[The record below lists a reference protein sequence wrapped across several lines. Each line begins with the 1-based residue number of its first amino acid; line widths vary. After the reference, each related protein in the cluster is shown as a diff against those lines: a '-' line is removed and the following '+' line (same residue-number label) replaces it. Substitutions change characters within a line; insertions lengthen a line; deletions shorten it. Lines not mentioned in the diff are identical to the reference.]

1 MTKIET
7 LGPFQ
12 KTFVLINYGQMA
24 PPNLWNVQIL
34 GRRLR
39 KKLAIVKNPEVFE
52 IKASENTHWTVFYFH
67 SVFGHIKFNHTFLLV
82 NLKPLI

>member
-52 IKASENTHWTVFYFH
+52 IKAS
-67 SVFGHIKFNHTFLLV
+67 SVLLPFSIWPYQIQSY
-82 NLKPLI
+82 LPTSKS

>member
-1 MTKIET
+1 
-7 LGPFQ
+7 
-12 KTFVLINYGQMA
+12 MA

-52 IKASENTHWTVFYFH
+52 IKAS
-67 SVFGHIKFNHTFLLV
+67 SVLLPFSIWPYQIQSY
-82 NLKPLI
+82 LPTSKS